1 MASTSKTSE
10 SNHHRI
16 VVAVDGS
23 PAARVAADWAARD
36 AALRRVPLTVVHV
49 QHLADVGAWIDL
61 PVAEDYKEACERQA
75 ATVIDDALRVVAD
88 ALSDA
93 PEISV
98 EHCVVSGPIVPTLVD
113 MSKDAEMLV
122 VGCRGLGGVRRL
134 LLGSVSSGLVH
145 HARCPVAVIHD
156 EDPLMDHPATAP
168 VVVGVDGSPASELAV
183 SIAFDEASRRGVDL
197 VAIHTWM
204 NNADFVIDVPRN
216 VMAEQAEEE
225 LARSLAGWCERY
237 PDVVVRRVV
246 AEENPARRL
255 LEESEKAQLVV
266 VGSHGH
272 GGFAGLLLGSVSS
285 AVAHAARM
293 PVIVARQ

>member
-49 QHLADVGAWIDL
+49 QHLADVSAWIDL

-75 ATVIDDALRVVAD
+75 ATVMADALRVVAD
-88 ALSDA
+88 ALSDS

-122 VGCRGLGGVRRL
+122 VGCRGLGGARRL

-168 VVVGVDGSPASELAV
+168 VVVGVDGSPASDLAV

-204 NNADFVIDVPRN
+204 NNADFIIEVPRN